1 MSFEN
6 FSNKTGQDMPESQIS
21 MQNEIFNKHTQG
33 IGEHPDDQ
41 IFFTEH
47 QITIYEKEKELLQE
61 AKNDLF
67 QEIKNAPSIS
77 KIIQNPENFI
87 DDNSQNSVED
97 IQKWIKELD
106 RDIYNIDKKI
116 KKLEEIIEKL
126 KILNTSNAG
135 LN

>member
-1 MSFEN
+1 MSFED
-6 FSNKTGQDMPESQIS
+6 FFKKAGRDMSEKQINI
-21 MQNEIFNKHTQG
+21 QNEILNKHTQG

-47 QITIYEKEKELLQE
+47 QVTVYEKEKELLQE

-67 QEIKNAPSIS
+67 REIKNAPSIS

-106 RDIYNIDKKI
+106 RDIHKIDRKI
-116 KKLEEIIEKL
+116 KELEKIIEKL
-126 KILNTSNAG
+126 KILNTSSPE